1 MQRSA
6 RDFDLVDG
14 KMVGSLARSA
24 IDAAGPFIEEVTGI
38 P

>member
-6 RDFDLVDG
+6 RDSDMVDR
-14 KMVGSLARSA
+14 KMAGSLAWSA
-24 IDAAGPFIEEVTGI
+24 IDAAGPFNEEVTGV

>member
-1 MQRSA
+1 MLRSA
-6 RDFDLVDG
+6 RDFDLVDR

-24 IDAAGPFIEEVTGI
+24 IDAAGSFFREITGM

>member
-6 RDFDLVDG
+6 RNSDLVDR
-14 KMVGSLARSA
+14 KMAGSLAWSA
-24 IDAAGPFIEEVTGI
+24 IDAAGSFIEEVKGI

>member
-6 RDFDLVDG
+6 RHSDLVDRE
-14 KMVGSLARSA
+14 MAGSMARSA
-24 IDAAGPFIEEVTGI
+24 IDAAGSFIEEVKGI

>member
-6 RDFDLVDG
+6 GDFDLVDR
-14 KMVGSLARSA
+14 KMAGSLARSA
-24 IDAAGPFIEEVTGI
+24 IDAAGSFFQEITGV